1 MILEGRFG
9 AQLEAIEKLLGALDL
24 LEERQASPNKSL
36 GAAHFR
42 GMNYRQVYEECI
54 REYAYDFRLVDQALL
69 LFTRAGHDEH
79 DGQLGFCYYESPVNV
94 VPYKDFVALELGIS
108 PTQPDCKKI
117 LAEFGD
123 ELRPDYEQYVTSQ
136 DSKTVVTPL
145 RFDYKAEDYRPGI
158 HPAAHVHF
166 GFANQIRVGTR
177 RVMNP
182 LSFVLFIL
190 RQRYPEKWVR
200 FRKLKDSEQLCRNV
214 RQELDLVH
222 KDYWGDE
229 DEREASLQ

>member
-1 MILEGRFG
+1 MIPEGRFG
-9 AQLEAIEKLLGALDL
+9 AQLAAIEKLLGNLEI

-42 GMNYRQVYEECI
+42 GMNYRQVYEQCI

-69 LFTRAGHDEH
+69 LFTRAGHNEH

-94 VPYKDFVALELGIS
+94 IPYKDFVALELGIA
-108 PTQPDCKKI
+108 PIHPDYEKVI
-117 LAEFGD
+117 AEFGD
-123 ELRPDYEQYVTSQ
+123 ELRPDYEQYVSSQ
-136 DSKTVVTPL
+136 DSKAVVTPL

-158 HPAAHVHF
+158 HPAAHMHF

-190 RQRYPEKWVR
+190 RQRYPDNWVA
-200 FRKLKDSEQLCRNV
+200 FRQLRNSDQLCRNV
-214 RQELDLVH
+214 REELDAVH
-222 KDYWGDE
+222 EDYWCHE
-229 DEREASLQ
+229 DGHELSLQ